1 MEFSATGLA
10 RSFGKHAAV
19 VHADVELKP
28 GRVTGL
34 VGPNGAGK
42 TTLLLMLAGLLAP
55 DEGTIRLDGQE
66 TTPEELRARIG
77 WMPDVFGTWDS
88 LTAAEILTTF
98 GRLYG
103 LQRKQ
108 AAERATELLETV
120 HLAEHATKPAH
131 ELSRGQKQRLGLAR
145 ALVHR
150 PAVLLLD
157 EPASGMDPR
166 SRAELRELL
175 RALAADGCAICIS
188 SHILPELAEMVDDV
202 VVMIGG
208 RTRQADT
215 AAVSHSAVAA
225 EPWRSWRIRRVG
237 QSAREAEVRE
247 FRDDEAAADHLA
259 ALLAD
264 GAQIAEFA
272 RTTSDL
278 EDTYRALDAD
288 RT

>member
-1 MEFSATGLA
+1 MGLSATGLA
-10 RSFGKHAAV
+10 RSFGKHTAV
-19 VHADVELKP
+19 AHADVELKP
-28 GRVTGL
+28 GRITSL

-42 TTLLLMLAGLLAP
+42 TTLLLILAGLLAP
-55 DEGTIRLDGQE
+55 DSGTIRLGGQE
-66 TTPEELRARIG
+66 VAPEELRARIG

-88 LTAAEILTTF
+88 LTATEILTTF

-103 LQRKQ
+103 LGRKQ
-108 AAERATELLETV
+108 ATERAVELLETV
-120 HLAEHATKPAH
+120 HLGEHADKPAH

-150 PAVLLLD
+150 PRVLLLD

-166 SRAELRELL
+166 SRHELRDLL
-175 RALAADGCAICIS
+175 RALAADGCAILVS

-202 VVMIGG
+202 IVMTDGHT
-208 RTRQADT
+208 RTTAD
-215 AAVSHSAVAA
+215 A
-225 EPWRSWRIRRVG
+225 EPAAAHRTWRLRLVG
-237 QSAREAEVRE
+237 QSPREAETLA
-247 FRDDEAAADHLA
+247 FADDAAAATHLA
-259 ALLAD
+259 GLLAD
-264 GAQIAEFA
+264 GVQVAEFA